1 MKQLIEVPEYIV
13 CSAIY
18 VENFED
24 LIDNDKHFNIKTL
37 RPANRDKGI
46 MITGLRHGH
55 CIYLAYAIA
64 SAVKPDF
71 SVDDATAMFYG
82 FAEQGFITSHNRY
95 LNREEAAVFIGNTP
109 RTGEPTNCLYSED
122 LY

>member
-1 MKQLIEVPEYIV
+1 MNQLIEVPEYIV

-24 LIDNDKHFNIKTL
+24 LLDNTRHISIDIL
-37 RPANRDKGI
+37 RPSNKEKGI

-55 CIYLAYAIA
+55 CINIAYAIA
-64 SAVKPDF
+64 VAIKPDF
-71 SVDDATAMFYG
+71 SIDDATNMFYG
-82 FAEQGFITSHNRY
+82 FAEQGFVTSHSRY
-95 LNREEAAVFIGNTP
+95 LNREEAAAFIGNTP
-109 RTGEPTNCLYSED
+109 RTGEPTNCLFSED